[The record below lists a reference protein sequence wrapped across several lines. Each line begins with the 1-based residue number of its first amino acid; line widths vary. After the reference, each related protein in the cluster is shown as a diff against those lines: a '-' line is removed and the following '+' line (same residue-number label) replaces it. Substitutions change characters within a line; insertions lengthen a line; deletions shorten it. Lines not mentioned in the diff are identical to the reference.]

1 MNRTPRL
8 RPARRTVLGLGAAG
22 IAAAALSHQAL
33 ADTLDDQEPRTGL
46 AAPGELW
53 VRSGRLLQSTVL
65 QSFTVDERR
74 GHLYAL
80 QVVQGG
86 LRLTGEAR
94 TYSHA
99 ERVVRGDLC
108 LNRLTLTGRMTGAMF
123 LKGFGHGTAMGVQE
137 TANGP
142 RLWTEWD
149 AHPASGYGRGI
160 CRIPFRNWTVLSARS
175 PGLTTFRPVPGS
187 TSNSATLDL
196 GHGRLLLRY
205 RLNSTPRFGVFS
217 LSDLQAGSFRPL
229 ADFVQPGV
237 HLVLPFQGMALHGEY
252 AYQLLGSAYG
262 PTNPVGAGGNV
273 HLYRIHWRTGRT
285 VLQIRE
291 TTALELHPREP
302 EGLAVSGR
310 GGPKVCMGFTHGNGQ
325 DRQFS
330 LYRKPII

>member
-8 RPARRTVLGLGAAG
+8 RPARRTILGLGAAG

-33 ADTLDDQEPRTGL
+33 ADTLNDQELRADL

-53 VRSGRLLQSTVL
+53 VPSSRLQQNTVL

-86 LRLTGEAR
+86 LRLAGEAR

-99 ERVVRGDLC
+99 ERVLRGDLC
-108 LNRLTLTGRMTGAMF
+108 LNRLTLKGRMTGSMY
-123 LKGFGHGTAMGVQE
+123 LRGFGHGTAMGMQE
-137 TANGP
+137 TVNGP

-160 CRIPFRNWTVLSARS
+160 CRLPFRNGTVLSARS

-187 TSNSATLDL
+187 TSNCATLDL
-196 GHGRLLLRY
+196 GHDRLLLRY
-205 RLNSTPRFGVFS
+205 RLKSRPRFRVFS
-217 LSDLQAGSFRPL
+217 LSELQAGSFRPL
-229 ADFVQPGV
+229 ADFAQPSAHPGP
-237 HLVLPFQGMALHGEY
+237 PFQGMALHGEY

-262 PTNPVGAGGNV
+262 PTNPVGARGNAR
-273 HLYRIHWRTGRT
+273 LYRIHWRTGRT

-291 TTALELHPREP
+291 TTALELYPREP
-302 EGLAVSGR
+302 EGLAVSSRR
-310 GGPKVCMGFTHGNGQ
+310 GTRLCMGFTHGNRQ

-330 LYRKPII
+330 LYRKPIT